1 MCTEAI
7 IENID
12 LKKAEA
18 KKAILE
24 KFPMSEETAQLAVD
38 SAPLE
43 LLNDTDKFMLVLE
56 SFLIDRQTPIVDE
69 NYDGSSF
76 LGGNENE
83 RTTSSVI

>member
-1 MCTEAI
+1 MYRAI

-12 LKKAEA
+12 KKKEEA

-56 SFLIDRQTPIVDE
+56 NFLIDKQTALLLRMQRV
-69 NYDGSSF
+69 
-76 LGGNENE
+76 
-83 RTTSSVI
+83 

>member
-24 KFPMSEETAQLAVD
+24 KFPISGRL
-38 SAPLE
+38 
-43 LLNDTDKFMLVLE
+43 
-56 SFLIDRQTPIVDE
+56 
-69 NYDGSSF
+69 SSI
-76 LGGNENE
+76 
-83 RTTSSVI
+83 RIIK

>member
-7 IENID
+7 IENVT
-12 LKKAEA
+12 LKKEEV

-43 LLNDTDKFMLVLE
+43 LLNNLDKFMLVLE
-56 SFLIDRQTPIVDE
+56 SFLIDRQTQLLM
-69 NYDGSSF
+69 NNMMGRRF
-76 LGGNENE
+76 
-83 RTTSSVI
+83 